1 MGLHQFN
8 KNKFLLKLRFNKNKS
23 KYIKYGSITIGIIL
37 ILFAVIYFSFSKY
50 TVSNKYSVIETTV
63 GDFSKT
69 KNVITYLNSIQTNNT
84 GTMSYDGT
92 SDNNLRYYGSN
103 PNNYITY
110 NGELWRII
118 GVMNNMTTSDG
129 KTTSL
134 VKIVRANSIGSYS
147 ASSNNSNDWSS
158 LSINTVLNNYYY
170 NKTTGTCYVFN
181 GNTSSIGVTS
191 TSCDF
196 SSTGLNTYAKS
207 MIQSVVWKLGGEP
220 YPGTYTTST
229 YYNGERST
237 SVYSGHSTT
246 WTGNIGL
253 IYPSDYG
260 YATSGGLTTNKSTC
274 LGYNLYTWNSYNDC
288 YSNDYLYTNNIK
300 WTMTPLSSHST
311 DIYTI
316 QNTGNVFW
324 GSYWTSSNNEIYPSL
339 YLKANILLTGGKGT
353 SSDPYT
359 IINPIN
365 TYDYTGAEQTFTAPI
380 TGFYKVELWGASGAG
395 YNSTYYG
402 GAGGYT
408 SGVINLKKD
417 NNYYLYVGGQGLFT
431 SSIGTGSYNGGGN
444 TPIEGY
450 GTYFKYF
457 GGGGA
462 TDMRIVDGIWNNS
475 TSLASR
481 IMVAAGGGAGGY
493 GGSDGAG
500 GYVTNS
506 YVYTGIGG
514 AAGGLKSF
522 DNIATSPNSCGVIS
536 SVVGYATQTASIK
549 TSNYSITLGKF
560 GAGSMEQNTGSGSGY
575 YGGPSMNCTYG
586 GSGGS
591 SYISGHNGCVA
602 ITAADNISPKSG
614 CSDGTTDISCSYHY
628 SGNTFSNT
636 VMVDGRGYSWTNAVG
651 ASTGMPTHDGTSTMT
666 GNAGNGYAKIT
677 YIGSSLK

>member
-69 KNVITYLNSIQTNNT
+69 KNLITYLNSIQTNNT

-170 NKTTGTCYVFN
+170 NKTPGTCYVFN

-220 YPGTYTTST
+220 YPGTYTAST

-260 YATSGGLTTNKSTC
+260 YATSGGLTTNKSAC

-365 TYDYTGAEQTFTAPI
+365 TYDYTGAEQTFIAPI
-380 TGFYKVELWGASGAG
+380 TGYYNLEAWGAGA
-395 YNSTYYG
+395 T
-402 GAGGYT
+402 ALGGYT
-408 SGVINLKKD
+408 SGSI
-417 NNYYLYVGGQGLFT
+417 YLSANTTIYIYVGGAGGSINYSGL
-431 SSIGTGSYNGGGN
+431 SNGGYNGGG
-444 TPIEGY
+444 Y
-450 GTYFKYF
+450 GAVGTFS
-457 GGGGA
+457 GGGA
-462 TDMRIVDGIWNNS
+462 TDFRL
-475 TSLASR
+475 TSGDAYSR
-481 IMVAAGGGAGGY
+481 IMVAGGAGGKGLYTISASY
-493 GGSDGAG
+493 GGYGGGLHSGPGYLSSIGATQVSGASFGGGIGGHTNNGCGAG
-500 GYVTNS
+500 G
-506 YVYTGIGG
+506 G
-514 AAGGLKSF
+514 
-522 DNIATSPNSCGVIS
+522 
-536 SVVGYATQTASIK
+536 
-549 TSNYSITLGKF
+549 
-560 GAGSMEQNTGSGSGY
+560 GY
-575 YGGPSMNCTYG
+575 YGGSNNCSSTSMYAG
-586 GSGGS
+586 GNGGS
-591 SYISGHNGCVA
+591 SYISGFLGCVA
-602 ITAADNISPKSG
+602 VSSSSSLTPRNDLNGNQCTESSASSDIT
-614 CSDGTTDISCSYHY
+614 CSYHY
-628 SGNTFSNT
+628 SGLKFVNGVIDAGNQ
-636 VMVDGRGYSWTNAVG
+636 V
-651 ASTGMPTHDGTSTMT
+651 MPTHDGISTMT